1 MNRFYIFSYY
11 TVCLH
16 KNRELTFLD
25 FNFQGNKYID
35 LYHILSYFSD
45 KQYNT
50 IIMNLISTKT
60 SAAISFSEYYSII
73 ENLLAEGKTSG
84 TNHSEAM
91 VHYTALNMQRM
102 NRLLKTIEIEE
113 ELAAL
118 VKNSSRN
125 LCFLVLAE
133 AWCGDVAQNLP
144 IMHKIIEL
152 NPNWQMQIVWR
163 DENLDLMN
171 AYLTN
176 GTISIPKVIV
186 YDPSN
191 FQELAVWGPRP
202 EILQQ
207 KVLEYKSD
215 QKGIPYA
222 EFVESVHLWYA
233 KDKGKALQA
242 EWMELLEKVFEG

>member
-1 MNRFYIFSYY
+1 
-11 TVCLH
+11 
-16 KNRELTFLD
+16 
-25 FNFQGNKYID
+25 
-35 LYHILSYFSD
+35 
-45 KQYNT
+45 
-50 IIMNLISTKT
+50 MNLISEKI
-60 SAAISFSEYYSII
+60 SAAISFSDYYSKI
-73 ENLLAEGKTSG
+73 ESLLSEGKTSG

-91 VHYTALNMQRM
+91 VHYTGLNMQRM
-102 NRLLKTIEIEE
+102 NRLLKTIEIDD

-118 VKNSSRN
+118 VKNSTKR
-125 LCFLVLAE
+125 LGFLVLAE

-152 NPNWQMQIVWR
+152 NPNWQMHIVWR

-171 AYLTN
+171 EYLTN

-186 YDPSN
+186 FDPSN
-191 FQELAVWGPRP
+191 YQELAVWGPRP

-207 KVLEYKSD
+207 KVLEYKAD
-215 QKGIPYA
+215 QKGIPYP

-242 EWMELLEKVFEG
+242 EWMVLLGKVLAKG